1 MVGEVTAEMNKK
13 ERGIVNRRLEAFV
26 AALCAETEAL
36 RSFLEDF
43 RDMEEDKLDSFP
55 DARLDSPAGLLI
67 EEHIGML
74 DERIDAID
82 EIESELESSF
92 TGI

>member
-1 MVGEVTAEMNKK
+1 MKSSCTGLIGPATCITARDSSLTMKVRK
-13 ERGIVNRRLEAFV
+13 
-26 AALCAETEAL
+26 TL

-55 DARLDSPAGLLI
+55 DALLDSPAGLLI